1 MDREQLLDHYDDIY
15 ETIYKDEELML
26 KVLVNMFGS
35 VDEIWGIIH
44 THYTGINEH
53 RDLDDEDLERE
64 VNYVVN
70 AYRKAV
76 DDMVEKE
83 VLDE

>member
-1 MDREQLLDHYDDIY
+1 MDREQLLEHYDDIY

-53 RDLDDEDLERE
+53 RDLDDEE
-64 VNYVVN
+64 VYNIVNDVVN
-70 AYRKAV
+70 AYMKAV
-76 DDMVEKE
+76 DDMVEEE
-83 VLDE
+83 VLDG